1 MMLFDDVFLTIAL
14 VLGVAVALGAVGQ
27 RLRIPLIITFLAT
40 GILAGPGGLGL
51 FGSNSNFELLA
62 QIGVALLLFIV
73 GLKLDLNLIKSI
85 GPVALATG
93 LGQIV
98 FTSLIGFVIT
108 LSLGLSIV
116 SAAYVSVALTF
127 SSTIIIVKLLSDKKE
142 IESLH
147 GQIALG
153 FLIVQDIVA
162 IIALVTLTTI
172 GADLS
177 QGALPVLNYL
187 IIAGKG
193 VGFLLVAIVLGK
205 YVIPRLSSRMAQSP
219 ELLSLFAIS
228 WAIILGSAG
237 EVLGFTKEVGAF
249 IAGVTLASTEYRNAI
264 SARLTG
270 VRDFLLIFFFIGFG
284 TYLDWSVIGSKVL
297 IALVLSLF
305 VLVGNPLIVIMIM
318 GLMGYRRRTGFMA
331 GLTVA
336 QISEFSLVV
345 ATLGLSLGHIS
356 RQTVGIITF
365 VGLVTIFASTYM
377 ILYSEKLYKLLSGPL
392 RVFERKDPFR
402 EAALDTLK
410 GSPKADVIL
419 IGLGNYGS
427 WIAESLLRRKKR
439 IIGLDHDPEVSKVWK
454 KKGVSVIYGDLTDDE
469 IYDHLPLNSVEW
481 IVSTVRVRDPN
492 LIMLDNLKDRSFKGY
507 IALTANNERE
517 ARLYEKK
524 GAKLVFYP
532 FRDASEH
539 AVDELSTAMDVIPQ
553 DLRCY
558 FSFKEVRVGQWPGP
572 SGIRIMDM
580 DLRSMTGVS
589 IFAVRRGDI
598 LMSDPPSDLRVIPG
612 DRLVLVGLPD
622 RIKLSE
628 KLFSELK
635 VTDSSELFKRN
646 QVANLPVKEN
656 TQLSGK
662 SLIQLEFKKRFDLTV
677 LGMIDKEGR
686 IIGPEAGRKLTD
698 DDILVVIGKKDNLD
712 RFRTGPQRC
721 F

>member
-1 MMLFDDVFLTIAL
+1 MLFDDVFLTIAL

-392 RVFERKDPFR
+392 RVFERKDPYR

-410 GSPKADVIL
+410 GSPRADVIL

-427 WIAESLLRRKKR
+427 GIAESLLRRKKR
-439 IIGLDHDPEVSKVWK
+439 IIGLDHDPGVSKLWK
-454 KKGVSVIYGDLTDDE
+454 KKGVTVLYGDVADEE
-469 IYDHLPLNSVEW
+469 IYDNLPLNSVDW
-481 IVSTVRVRDPN
+481 IVSTVRVREPN
-492 LIMLDNLKDRSFKGY
+492 LVMLDHLKARSFKGGV
-507 IALTANNERE
+507 ALTATNKKE

-539 AVDELSTAMDVIPQ
+539 AVDALTTAMDIIPD
-553 DLRCY
+553 DLGCY
-558 FSFKEVRVGQWPGP
+558 FSSKEVRVGRWPGP
-572 SGIRIMDM
+572 SGVRIKDM

-589 IFAVRRGDI
+589 IIAVRRGDM
-598 LMSDPPSDLRVIPG
+598 LMNDPPSDFRVIPG
-612 DRLVLVGLPD
+612 DSLVLVGLPD
-622 RIKLSE
+622 RIELSE
-628 KLFSELK
+628 RLLAELK
-635 VTDSSELFKRN
+635 FTDSSELFKKFH
-646 QVANLPVKEN
+646 VANVPVKDN
-656 TQLSGK
+656 RFLSGK
-662 SLIQLEFKKRFDLTV
+662 SLIQLEFKKRFNLNV
-677 LGMIDKEGR
+677 LGMIDVEGR
-686 IIGPEAGRKLTD
+686 ITVPEAGRELNY
-698 DDILVVIGKKDNLD
+698 DDILVVIGRKEQLN